1 MNAIDLLIGGKDQSA
16 SNQRTFQRHNPISG
30 EVATTVAAASIDDA
44 MRAADAAAAAFP
56 AWSQL
61 GPSERR
67 KWLSAAADI
76 LARRAAE
83 FSALMVAETGAT
95 AGWAGFNVHLAEGM
109 LREAAAMTTQISGE
123 VIPTDKPDNL
133 AMAFRQPVGVVLG
146 IAPWN
151 APVILGVRSVAM
163 PLACGN
169 TVVGLRDEPGR
180 APPDRKLP
188 R

>member
-67 KWLSAAADI
+67 KRLSAAADI
-76 LARRAAE
+76 LARRAPE
-83 FSALMVAETGAT
+83 FTALMVAETGAT
-95 AGWAGFNVHLAEGM
+95 AGWAGFNVHLPKACC
-109 LREAAAMTTQISGE
+109 A
-123 VIPTDKPDNL
+123 KP
-133 AMAFRQPVGVVLG
+133 
-146 IAPWN
+146 
-151 APVILGVRSVAM
+151 
-163 PLACGN
+163 
-169 TVVGLRDEPGR
+169 
-180 APPDRKLP
+180 PP
-188 R
+188 